1 MLLSSGG
8 SSSGEGAIVGYGG
21 SAIGV
26 GSDIG
31 GSIRAPAAYSGCHG
45 LRPTTKRI
53 SVKGGVSSGAGQE
66 SVPAVAGP
74 MARSIDDL
82 ELWMKAYINE
92 GKPWESDSTSL
103 PMPWRDVST
112 PKLVI

>member
-1 MLLSSGG
+1 
-8 SSSGEGAIVGYGG
+8 
-21 SAIGV
+21 
-26 GSDIG
+26 
-31 GSIRAPAAYSGCHG
+31 
-45 LRPTTKRI
+45 
-53 SVKGGVSSGAGQE
+53 
-66 SVPAVAGP
+66 